1 MSRHIYLYAK
11 SKVSASFDQMFE
23 VGFENIKS
31 IYMEYL
37 VTISL
42 LWCLIRLKKIV
53 NRKLRWM
60 W

>member
-11 SKVSASFDQMFE
+11 GKVSASFDQMFE
-23 VGFENIKS
+23 VGFENKKS